1 VAFEKN
7 GEVTLTGESL
17 SQMEKENGK

>member
-1 VAFEKN
+1 VALEKN
-7 GEVTLTGESL
+7 GEVTLTGEAL